1 MKRYEKDMDYSYT
14 LGIFP
19 TIELLNRKSIAVS
32 KIIFSFEINKDIENK
47 IIELCNNNKIEYTYD
62 DKLINKFSDKENCYV
77 IGIFNKYYSNLDLN
91 EPHVVLVNP
100 SNMGNVGTIIRTMLG
115 FNYKNLAII
124 TPSVDIFNPKVIRA
138 SMGSIFGVNIKL
150 FSSFDEYKETY
161 NKHKIYTFMT
171 DGKLKLNEIEKDN
184 LVSLVFGNE
193 SSGLDESYK
202 KYESVV
208 INHSNEIDSLN
219 LTIAIGISLYEFSLK

>member
-19 TIELLNRKSIAVS
+19 TIELLNRKSIAIS
-32 KIIFSFEINKDIENK
+32 KIIFSSEINKDIENK
-47 IIELCNNNKIEYTYD
+47 IIELCNNKIEYTYD

-202 KYESVV
+202 NYESVV

>member
-1 MKRYEKDMDYSYT
+1 
-14 LGIFP
+14 
-19 TIELLNRKSIAVS
+19 
-32 KIIFSFEINKDIENK
+32 
-47 IIELCNNNKIEYTYD
+47 
-62 DKLINKFSDKENCYV
+62 
-77 IGIFNKYYSNLDLN
+77 
-91 EPHVVLVNP
+91 
-100 SNMGNVGTIIRTMLG
+100 IIRTMLG

-202 KYESVV
+202 NYESVV

>member
-19 TIELLNRKSIAVS
+19 TIELLNRKIIAVS
-32 KIIFSFEINKDIENK
+32 KIIFSSEINKDIENK
-47 IIELCNNNKIEYTYD
+47 IIELCNNKIEYTYD
-62 DKLINKFSDKENCYV
+62 DKLIKKISDKENCYV

-138 SMGSIFGVNIKL
+138 SMGSIFGVSIKL

>member
-19 TIELLNRKSIAVS
+19 TIELLNRKSIAIS
-32 KIIFSFEINKDIENK
+32 KIIFSSEINKDIENK

-124 TPSVDIFNPKVIRA
+124 TPSVDIFNPKV
-138 SMGSIFGVNIKL
+138 
-150 FSSFDEYKETY
+150 
-161 NKHKIYTFMT
+161 
-171 DGKLKLNEIEKDN
+171 
-184 LVSLVFGNE
+184 
-193 SSGLDESYK
+193 
-202 KYESVV
+202 
-208 INHSNEIDSLN
+208 
-219 LTIAIGISLYEFSLK
+219 

>member
-1 MKRYEKDMDYSYT
+1 MKRYEKDMGYSYT

-32 KIIFSFEINKDIENK
+32 KIIFSSEINKDIENK
-47 IIELCNNNKIEYTYD
+47 IIELCNNKIEYTYD

-138 SMGSIFGVNIKL
+138 SMGSIFGVSIKL

>member
-1 MKRYEKDMDYSYT
+1 MKRYEKDMGYSYT

-19 TIELLNRKSIAVS
+19 TIELLNRKSIAIS
-32 KIIFSFEINKDIENK
+32 KIIFSSEINKDIENK
-47 IIELCNNNKIEYTYD
+47 IIELCNNKIEYTYD
-62 DKLINKFSDKENCYV
+62 DKLIKKISDKENCYV

-124 TPSVDIFNPKVIRA
+124 TPSVDMFNPKVIRA
-138 SMGSIFGVNIKL
+138 SMGSIFGINIKL

>member
-32 KIIFSFEINKDIENK
+32 KIIFSSEINKDIENK
-47 IIELCNNNKIEYTYD
+47 IIELCNNKIEYTYD
-62 DKLINKFSDKENCYV
+62 EKLIKKISDKENCYV

>member
-1 MKRYEKDMDYSYT
+1 MKRYEKDMGYSYT

-32 KIIFSFEINKDIENK
+32 KIIFSSEINKDIENK
-47 IIELCNNNKIEYTYD
+47 IIELCNNKIEYTYD

-208 INHSNEIDSLN
+208 INHTNEIDSLN

>member
-19 TIELLNRKSIAVS
+19 TIELLNRKSFAVS
-32 KIIFSFEINKDIENK
+32 KIIFSSEINKDIENK
-47 IIELCNNNKIEYTYD
+47 IIELCNNKIEYTYD
-62 DKLINKFSDKENCYV
+62 DKLIKKISDKENCYV

-150 FSSFDEYKETY
+150 FSSFDEYKEIY

-202 KYESVV
+202 NYESVV

>member
-32 KIIFSFEINKDIENK
+32 KIIFSSEINKDIENK
-47 IIELCNNNKIEYTYD
+47 IIELCNNKIEYTYD
-62 DKLINKFSDKENCYV
+62 DKLIKKISDKENCYV

-202 KYESVV
+202 NYESVV

>member
-32 KIIFSFEINKDIENK
+32 KIIFSSEINKDIENK
-47 IIELCNNNKIEYTYD
+47 IIELCNNKIEYTYD
-62 DKLINKFSDKENCYV
+62 DKLIKKISDKENCYV

>member
-1 MKRYEKDMDYSYT
+1 MKRYEKDMGYSYT

-32 KIIFSFEINKDIENK
+32 KIIFSSEINKDIENK
-47 IIELCNNNKIEYTYD
+47 IIELCNNKIEYTYD
-62 DKLINKFSDKENCYV
+62 DKLIKKISDKENCYV

-202 KYESVV
+202 NYESVV

>member
-19 TIELLNRKSIAVS
+19 TIELLNRKSIAIS
-32 KIIFSFEINKDIENK
+32 KIIFSSEINKDIENK
-47 IIELCNNNKIEYTYD
+47 IIELCNNKIEYIYD
-62 DKLINKFSDKENCYV
+62 DKLIKKISDKENCYV

-124 TPSVDIFNPKVIRA
+124 TPSVDMFNPKVIRA

>member
-1 MKRYEKDMDYSYT
+1 MKRYEKDMGYSYT

-19 TIELLNRKSIAVS
+19 TIELLNRKSIAIS
-32 KIIFSFEINKDIENK
+32 KIIFSSEINKDIENK
-47 IIELCNNNKIEYTYD
+47 IIELCNNKIEYTYD
-62 DKLINKFSDKENCYV
+62 DKLIKKISDKENCYV

-124 TPSVDIFNPKVIRA
+124 TPSVDVFNPKVIRA

-193 SSGLDESYK
+193 SRGLDESYK

>member
-1 MKRYEKDMDYSYT
+1 MNILSLFDGIGTGMLALKRA
-14 LGIFP
+14 GIP
-19 TIELLNRKSIAVS
+19 VNNY
-32 KIIFSFEINKDIENK
+32 FSSEINKDIENK
-47 IIELCNNNKIEYTYD
+47 IIELCNNKIEYTYD
-62 DKLINKFSDKENCYV
+62 DKLIKKISDKENCYV

-161 NKHKIYTFMT
+161 NKHKIY
-171 DGKLKLNEIEKDN
+171 LN
-184 LVSLVFGNE
+184 
-193 SSGLDESYK
+193 
-202 KYESVV
+202 
-208 INHSNEIDSLN
+208 
-219 LTIAIGISLYEFSLK
+219 T

>member
-19 TIELLNRKSIAVS
+19 TIELLNRKSIAIS
-32 KIIFSFEINKDIENK
+32 KIIFSSEINKDIENK
-47 IIELCNNNKIEYTYD
+47 IIELCNNKIEYTYD
-62 DKLINKFSDKENCYV
+62 DKLIKKISDKENCYV

>member
-32 KIIFSFEINKDIENK
+32 KIIFSSEINKDIENK
-47 IIELCNNNKIEYTYD
+47 IIELCNNKIEYTYD